1 MVHAGHMFLTSDLGT
16 SVKERWSNTMQN
28 DFLISTE
35 MHFLELQA
43 VVSEADA

>member
-1 MVHAGHMFLTSDLGT
+1 
-16 SVKERWSNTMQN
+16 MQN